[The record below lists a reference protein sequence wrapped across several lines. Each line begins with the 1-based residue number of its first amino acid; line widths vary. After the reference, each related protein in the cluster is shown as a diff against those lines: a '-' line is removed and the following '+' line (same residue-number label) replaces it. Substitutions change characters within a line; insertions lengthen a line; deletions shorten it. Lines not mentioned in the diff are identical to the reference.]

1 MVKIVQKKYVVSILY
16 LVVLLISACGGGET
30 RTVVEVEKSVK
41 PTPSLEFVAGSLGGE
56 GNSDL
61 GVGRFYRPVGL
72 AITANGTIYTIS
84 SPSGALRKLKP
95 DGQIKSISLQPNDVR
110 WSASDPVE
118 TLPRNIVLDKD
129 ENVYVGDLENC
140 RIMKVTPSEQV
151 SAFAGASC
159 GYKDGT
165 KDQAQFRSVG
175 LLTIDIR
182 RNAIYVGDRDNHS
195 IRKIS
200 PDGQVSTIA
209 GKPGDERV
217 QDGRL
222 DVARFSKLT
231 SIAIDDDILAKN
243 PKLVVVDNYSTIRT
257 IDTQGEVKTLTFAE
271 YRSFT
276 GSLLVSSNDLYA
288 ISEGGLIR
296 INNVFDLNYSR
307 TFLTTNNNV
316 NFYDGVRFNPGSMVV
331 GNIGVKYSPGQLAFG
346 STESSTVSNGLVFAD
361 TFNHALRKIWFTST
375 GYTEPF
381 YAVNTIAGKTPAPQ
395 HVPYKNFSK
404 FPVPADN
411 SAWIDLPLDKLQTIA
426 VDASGNIH
434 IDFLPW
440 TSQER
445 AYSKINTQG
454 EITTLN
460 PNTRSFPSAPTYM
473 APNGA
478 QYFLTPDQI
487 WQKRAT
493 SYGGEFAVLAGK
505 AHSPDDYSYSLSN
518 PDPKD
523 GKGEN
528 AIFNNIRAHVSDE
541 QGNIYLIDREKFS
554 KWDDEQIFWFSRARG
569 GLIRK
574 VTFDGTVTTL
584 AGSIDEHGHVD
595 GPGHQARFYG
605 PMHITRDSQ
614 NNLYVADAF
623 NHVIRKIRPDGYVST
638 YAGTPKVAGDKNGLA
653 SQASFNEPNLVCFD
667 RHGNLYVSDSGNF
680 LIRKITPQGQVST
693 LVGISGIRG
702 VALGKLPTSISF
714 VSGMHV
720 DQNDVMNLY
729 TENSLLKIQL

>member
-1 MVKIVQKKYVVSILY
+1 MKSQKHFSNYLY
-16 LVVLLISACGGGET
+16 LIVFLLSACGGGET
-30 RTVVEVEKSVK
+30 HTVVVEKAVK

-72 AITANGTIYTIS
+72 AITADGTTYTIS
-84 SPSGALRKLKP
+84 SPSGALRKLTP
-95 DGQIKSISLQPNDVR
+95 NGQIKSISLLPNDLR
-110 WSASDPVE
+110 WSETDPVE
-118 TLPRNIVLDKD
+118 ILPRNIVLDKD

-140 RIMKVTPSEQV
+140 RIIRVTPSEQV
-151 SAFAGASC
+151 SVFAGSSC
-159 GYKDGT
+159 GYRDGT

-175 LLTIDIR
+175 LLAIDQR
-182 RNAIYVGDRDNHS
+182 RNAIYVGDRENHS

-209 GKPGDERV
+209 GKPGDERI

-222 DVARFSKLT
+222 DTARFGKLT
-231 SIAIDDDILAKN
+231 SIAMEDNILARS
-243 PKLVVVDNYSTIRT
+243 PRLVIVDNYSIIRT

-271 YRSFT
+271 YGSFT
-276 GSLLVSSNDLYA
+276 GSLFMSSIDLYA
-288 ISEGGLIR
+288 MSERGLIKL
-296 INNVFDLNYSR
+296 NNVFDLNYSR
-307 TFLTTNNNV
+307 NFLTTYDNV
-316 NFYDGVRFNPGSMVV
+316 TFYDDVRFNPGFIQLGNSGV
-331 GNIGVKYSPGQLAFG
+331 GYSPGQLAFG
-346 STESSTVSNGLVFAD
+346 STQSVDVTDGIFFAD
-361 TFNHALRKIWFTST
+361 TFNHALRKIKLESPPYS
-375 GYTEPF
+375 GSF
-381 YAVNTIAGKTPAPQ
+381 YSINTFAGKTSAPQ
-395 HVPYKNFSK
+395 HVPYLNFSK

-411 SAWIDLPLDKLQTIA
+411 SAWIDLPLDRLQEIA
-426 VDASGNIH
+426 VDTSGSIH

-440 TSQER
+440 TTQER

-454 EITTLN
+454 EITT
-460 PNTRSFPSAPTYM
+460 RSIYKSSFPSAPTYM

-478 QYFLTPDQI
+478 QYFLAPDQI
-487 WQKRAT
+487 WFKRKV
-493 SYGGEFAVLAGK
+493 SYGEEFAVLAGK
-505 AHSPDDYSYSLSN
+505 THLPDDYSYKLIN

-528 AIFNNIRAHVSDE
+528 AIFNNIRAHVFDE
-541 QGNIYLIDREKFS
+541 QGNIYLIDREKFTR
-554 KWDDEQIFWFSRARG
+554 WDDDQIFWFSRARG
-569 GLIRK
+569 GLVRK
-574 VTFDGTVTTL
+574 VSADGTVTTL

-595 GPGHQARFYG
+595 GPGHQARFHG
-605 PMHITRDSQ
+605 PMHITRDPQ

-638 YAGTPKVAGDKNGLA
+638 FAGTPKVAGDKNGLA

-667 RHGNLYVSDSGNF
+667 KHGNLYVSDSGNF
-680 LIRKITPQGQVST
+680 LIRKITPQGQVSNV
-693 LVGISGIRG
+693 VGISGIRG

-720 DQNDVMNLY
+720 DQNDVMYLY